1 LILVFYIDKNE
12 FRIILFYVIGL
23 LLSLLLTNF
32 VFVLKSYYTWSDI
45 VWMNFIIQIKIST
58 DFRSVSVS

>member
-1 LILVFYIDKNE
+1 MILVFYIDKNE